1 MSQAR
6 LRLRNRA
13 EIALDALWTNDGN
26 LNVIAHSEAGPFIK
40 GLIFREWSTHRI
52 VTGQSFVCPIQM
64 KRFDHLA
71 IQLALEP
78 VFTTGVTWQ
87 SLT

>member
-13 EIALDALWTNDGN
+13 EIALDALWIDNGN
-26 LNVIAHSEAGPFIK
+26 LNVIAHSKAGPFIK
-40 GLIFREWSTHRI
+40 RLIFREWSAHRI
-52 VTGQSFVCPIQM
+52 VRGQPIVCPVQM
-64 KRFDHLA
+64 KRLDHLA
-71 IQLALEP
+71 IQLALETI
-78 VFTTGVTWQ
+78 FAAGVTWQ